1 MLQAL
6 SENNHDEAL
15 INATRGQKIATL
27 ELIKETRKSITGT
40 DYPFGHAKKKV
51 SIGEY
56 AFEDFPDPENPV
68 EIYSAADALIDN
80 VTRLRARLLG
90 RLCLFAEQVESTLG
104 FGPLLEPADGDD
116 QTADLTKT

>member
-68 EIYSAADALIDN
+68 D
-80 VTRLRARLLG
+80 G
-90 RLCLFAEQVESTLG
+90 QVEGCVGTTGAACLHSLTARFEHRYPDRRRPRETLV
-104 FGPLLEPADGDD
+104 
-116 QTADLTKT
+116 